1 MSAENQNEI
10 EAPADAEVEN
20 AAGIK
25 LPIGGTVV
33 LSAILRG
40 LGRNLILR
48 GIVEM
53 IIGITLMLVPLE
65 AFRVM
70 TIAIGILLIVD
81 GVVAALFA
89 LRTSGSDR
97 NWTVV
102 NAFVLLIVGV
112 VTVCSPL
119 LMDKLWMIALGI
131 WQIASVLTSFFNG
144 GWRRLWSVLSGVLSL
159 VVGIIFIVLP
169 FVALTY
175 VGIIAGC
182 VLTASGFFTI
192 CAGADLRIAGRD
204 I

>member
-10 EAPADAEVEN
+10 ETSTDAEVKAEDEV
-20 AAGIK
+20 K
-25 LPIGGTVV
+25 VPIGGATV

-53 IIGITLMLVPLE
+53 IIGVMLLLTPLE
-65 AFRVM
+65 AIRVATM
-70 TIAIGILLIVD
+70 VIGALLIVD
-81 GVVAALFA
+81 GIVAALFA
-89 LRTSGSDR
+89 LRSRGSDR

-119 LMDKLWMIALGI
+119 VMDKLWMIALGV
-131 WQIASVLTSFFNG
+131 WQIASVITSFFNG

-159 VVGIIFIVLP
+159 VIGIIFIVLP
-169 FVALTY
+169 FVALAY

-182 VLTASGFFTI
+182 VLAASGFFTI
-192 CAGADLRIAGRD
+192 CAGADLRIASKD
-204 I
+204 L

>member
-1 MSAENQNEI
+1 MSVENQNGI
-10 EAPADAEVEN
+10 ASPVDAEVKTGDEV
-20 AAGIK
+20 K
-25 LPIGGTVV
+25 LPIGGAAV

-48 GIVEM
+48 GVVEM
-53 IIGITLMLVPLE
+53 IIGVMLLLTPLE
-65 AFRVM
+65 AFRMM
-70 TIAIGILLIVD
+70 TIVIGALLIVD
-81 GVVAALFA
+81 GIVAALFA
-89 LRTSGSDR
+89 LRTRDSDR

-119 LMDKLWMIALGI
+119 LMDKLWMIALGV
-131 WQIASVLTSFFNG
+131 WQIASVMTSFFNG

-159 VVGIIFIVLP
+159 VIGIIFIVLP
-169 FVALTY
+169 FVAMAY

-192 CAGADLRIAGRD
+192 CAGADLRIASKD
-204 I
+204 L

>member
-10 EAPADAEVEN
+10 ETSNDAEVK
-20 AAGIK
+20 ADVGIK
-25 LPIGGTVV
+25 LPIGGATV

-53 IIGITLMLVPLE
+53 IIGVMLLLTPLE
-65 AFRVM
+65 AIRVATM
-70 TIAIGILLIVD
+70 VIGALLIVD
-81 GVVAALFA
+81 GIVAALFA
-89 LRTSGSDR
+89 LRSRGSDR

-119 LMDKLWMIALGI
+119 VMDKLWMIALGV
-131 WQIASVLTSFFNG
+131 WQIASVITSFFNG

-159 VVGIIFIVLP
+159 VIGIIFIVLP
-169 FVALTY
+169 FVALAY

-182 VLTASGFFTI
+182 VLAASGFFTI
-192 CAGADLRIAGRD
+192 CAGADLRIASKD
-204 I
+204 L

>member
-1 MSAENQNEI
+1 MSVENQTGTE
-10 EAPADAEVEN
+10 PATDAEV
-20 AAGIK
+20 K
-25 LPIGGTVV
+25 LPIGGATV

-53 IIGITLMLVPLE
+53 IIGVMLLLTPLE
-65 AFRVM
+65 AFRMVTM
-70 TIAIGILLIVD
+70 IIGVLLIVD
-81 GVVAALFA
+81 GIVAALFA
-89 LRTSGSDR
+89 LRTRGSDR

-119 LMDKLWMIALGI
+119 LMDKLWMIALGV
-131 WQIASVLTSFFNG
+131 WQIASVITSFFNG

-159 VVGIIFIVLP
+159 VIGIIFIVLP

-175 VGIIAGC
+175 LGIIAGC
-182 VLTASGFFTI
+182 VLAASGFFTI
-192 CAGADLRIAGRD
+192 CAGADLRIASKD
-204 I
+204 L